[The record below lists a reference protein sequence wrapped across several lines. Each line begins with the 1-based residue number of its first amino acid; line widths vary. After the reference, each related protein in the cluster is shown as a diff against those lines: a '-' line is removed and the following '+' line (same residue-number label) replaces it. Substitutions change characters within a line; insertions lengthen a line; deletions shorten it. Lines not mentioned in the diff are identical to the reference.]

1 MGLIKAMRWFFYG
14 LLAKHNNIANDFG
27 ITLFNNYDMNEA
39 LKQWDE
45 LYRAPKGMQFASVI
59 ASEVARLATLEFEV
73 GVDDVTARGDIIKR
87 VLKRELSNNLR
98 KQIEYGCAYGSLLI
112 KPNFDGKSISI
123 DHIKPNCFIPVEF
136 DSNNRLTSVICL
148 DRRTIGGYIYTK
160 AELCTYKNNKYTV
173 STRAYVSKDIN
184 DFGIEVPLTD
194 VEEWKGIK
202 KDVLIQNVD
211 RPLFGLFRYP
221 AANNIDIDSPL
232 GVSIFSRS
240 CDALQKLDVAFDKF
254 NNDIDTSDKV
264 LFVADYLLMTSEAGK
279 RMKRTN
285 PLPKVVKSLNFVTNG
300 TEVKEWVPEIRDVQ
314 YKSAIQMYIDI
325 ISIQCGFDAGY
336 FTFDNNSRTIRT
348 ATEVTADQQRTLSTV
363 ADVQVEIH
371 NVIEDVIY
379 AINALISLYRLVTDD
394 VNDVAYTIKYKDF
407 NLDPEQERNNTL
419 LLIEKGILPK
429 WKYLVD
435 HEGYTEEKAKE
446 FIEQIGGT
454 ESWKK
459 T

>member
-1 MGLIKAMRWFFYG
+1 MIRK
-14 LLAKHNNIANDFG
+14 I
-27 ITLFNNYDMNEA
+27 
-39 LKQWDE
+39 
-45 LYRAPKGMQFASVI
+45 
-59 ASEVARLATLEFEV
+59 V
-73 GVDDVTARGDIIKR
+73 G
-87 VLKRELSNNLR
+87 
-98 KQIEYGCAYGSLLI
+98 
-112 KPNFDGKSISI
+112 
-123 DHIKPNCFIPVEF
+123 
-136 DSNNRLTSVICL
+136 
-148 DRRTIGGYIYTK
+148 
-160 AELCTYKNNKYTV
+160 
-173 STRAYVSKDIN
+173 
-184 DFGIEVPLTD
+184 
-194 VEEWKGIK
+194 
-202 KDVLIQNVD
+202 QNVD

-240 CDALQKLDVAFDKF
+240 CDALQKLDVAFNKF

-264 LFVADYLLMTSEAGK
+264 LFVADYLLMTNEAGK
-279 RMKRTN
+279 RMQRTN

-435 HEGYTEEKAKE
+435 YEGYTEEKAKE

>member
-27 ITLFNNYDMNEA
+27 ITLFNNYDMNDA
-39 LKQWDE
+39 LRQWDE

-73 GVDDVTARGDIIKR
+73 DVDNVTARGEIIKR
-87 VLKRELSNNLR
+87 VLKREFSNNLR
-98 KQIEYGCAYGSLLI
+98 KQVEYGCAYGSLLI
-112 KPNFDGKSISI
+112 KPNFDGKNISI

-136 DSNNRLTSVICL
+136 DSNNKLTSVICL
-148 DRRTIGGYIYTK
+148 DRRTIGDYIYTK
-160 AELCTYKNNKYTV
+160 AELCTYKNNRYTV

-184 DFGIEVPLTD
+184 DFGIEIPLTD

-264 LFVADYLLMTSEAGK
+264 LFVADYLLMRTEAGK
-279 RMKRTN
+279 KMERTN

-300 TEVKEWVPEIRDVQ
+300 TEVKEWIPEIRDVQ

-336 FTFDNNSRTIRT
+336 FTFDNSSRTIRT

-363 ADVQVEIH
+363 ADVQIEIH

-379 AINALISLYRLVTDD
+379 AINALISLYKLTTDD

-429 WKYLVD
+429 WKYLVEY
-435 HEGYTEEKAKE
+435 EGYTEEKAKE
-446 FIEQIGGT
+446 LIEQIGGT
-454 ESWKK
+454 KNG
-459 T
+459 

>member
-14 LLAKHNNIANDFG
+14 LLARHNNIANDFG

-45 LYRAPKGMQFASVI
+45 LYRTPKGMQFASVI

-73 GVDDVTARGDIIKR
+73 DVDNVTARGDIIKR

-98 KQIEYGCAYGSLLI
+98 KQVEYGCAYGSLLI

-148 DRRTIGGYIYTK
+148 DRRTIGDYIYTK
-160 AELCTYKNNKYTV
+160 AELCTYKNNRYTV

-184 DFGIEVPLTD
+184 DFGIEIPLTD

-264 LFVADYLLMTSEAGK
+264 LFVADYLLMHNEAGK
-279 RMKRTN
+279 KMQRTN

-336 FTFDNNSRTIRT
+336 FTFDNSSRTIKT

-363 ADVQVEIH
+363 ADVQIEIH

-379 AINALISLYRLVTDD
+379 AINALISLYKMTTDD

-435 HEGYTEEKAKE
+435 YEGYTEEKAKE
-446 FIEQIGGT
+446 LIEQIGGT
-454 ESWKK
+454 KNG
-459 T
+459 

>member
-14 LLAKHNNIANDFG
+14 LLARHNNIANDFG
-27 ITLFNNYDMNEA
+27 ITLFNNYDMNDA
-39 LKQWDE
+39 LRQWDE
-45 LYRAPKGMQFASVI
+45 LYRAQKGMQFASVI

-73 GVDDVTARGDIIKR
+73 GVDAVTARGDIIKK
-87 VLKRELSNNLR
+87 VLKREFSNNLR

-148 DRRTIGGYIYTK
+148 DRRTIGDYIYTK
-160 AELCTYKNNKYTV
+160 AELCTYKNNRYTV

-184 DFGIEVPLTD
+184 DFGIEIPLTD

-202 KDVLIQNVD
+202 KEVLIQNVD

-264 LFVADYLLMTSEAGK
+264 LFVADYLLMSNEAGK
-279 RMKRTN
+279 RMQRTN
-285 PLPKVVKSLNFVTNG
+285 PLPKVVKGLNFTTNG
-300 TEVKEWVPEIRDVQ
+300 TEVKEWIPEIRDVQ
-314 YKSAIQMYIDI
+314 FKSAIQMYIDI

-336 FTFDNNSRTIRT
+336 FTFDNSSRTIRT

-363 ADVQVEIH
+363 ADVQIEIH

-379 AINALISLYRLVTDD
+379 AINALISLYKLTTDD

-429 WKYLVD
+429 WKYLVYY
-435 HEGYTEEKAKE
+435 EGYTEEKAKE
-446 FIEQIGGT
+446 LIEQIGGT
-454 ESWKK
+454 KNG
-459 T
+459 